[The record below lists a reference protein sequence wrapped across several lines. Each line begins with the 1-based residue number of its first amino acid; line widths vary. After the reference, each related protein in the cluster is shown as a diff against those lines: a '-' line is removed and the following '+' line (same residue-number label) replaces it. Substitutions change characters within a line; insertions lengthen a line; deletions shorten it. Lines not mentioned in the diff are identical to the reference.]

1 MKKSQNKAQ
10 SSSANK
16 APKKGA
22 KQIPHKRENSPA
34 KFAAV
39 ARPARFALITGAS
52 AGIGEATALQMA
64 SEGYSLVLTAR
75 RLDRLKKLAVRCL
88 KAGAPKV
95 GCYAVDIT
103 KPKEIERVAEKL
115 KAEKIKISVLFNNA
129 GLAKGVELFQNSK
142 QDDMDDMIDTNVKAL
157 LNVTRTFLPD
167 LIATRGHIVNMGSVA
182 GRLVY
187 AGGAVYCA
195 TKFAVRAIS
204 DALRIDLQGTG
215 VRVTNIEPGMVQ
227 TEFSLVRLGNQ
238 QKADSVYAD
247 MMPLDANDI
256 ARTVLWCLSQPAHV
270 NISELL
276 IYPTDQPT
284 VGQVVRGEKSVKN
297 FK

>member
-10 SSSANK
+10 TR
-16 APKKGA
+16 
-22 KQIPHKRENSPA
+22 H
-34 KFAAV
+34 
-39 ARPARFALITGAS
+39 RFAFITGAS

-64 SEGYSLVLTAR
+64 ENKYSLVLTAR
-75 RLDRLKKLAVRCL
+75 RLDRLKKLAALCL
-88 KAGAPKV
+88 KAGAPQV
-95 GCYAVDIT
+95 VCHALDIT
-103 KPKEIERVAEKL
+103 KPKDILRVAQKL
-115 KAEKIKISVLFNNA
+115 KADGIQISVLVNNA

-142 QDDMDDMIDTNVKAL
+142 QAEMDDMVDTNVKAL

-167 LIATRGHIVNMGSVA
+167 LISTRGHLVNMGSVA

-238 QKADSVYAD
+238 QKADSIYAG

-270 NISELL
+270 NITELL
-276 IYPTDQPT
+276 IYPTDQAT
-284 VGQVVRGEKSVKN
+284 VGQVVRGEKSIKN
-297 FK
+297 LK